1 MSNEKQG
8 SVGTDAFHAQLHDFT
23 KEEPWRIFRIMAEFV
38 DSFETMSYHGPL
50 ITVFGS
56 ARTKPHEHFYKD
68 AERFGR
74 LLVENGYGA
83 LTGGGPGIMEAVN
96 KGAYEAKGDSVGLNI
111 KLPMEQS
118 PNPYQT
124 DGIDFRYFFIRKVCF
139 LKYALAVV
147 GYPGGFGTMDEFFE
161 AITLIQTHKVNAV
174 PIVLVGVDFWSPMVD
189 WVKNTL
195 LEDSL
200 ISEGDLDLFKVVNTS
215 DEAMAHILECHK
227 EGLVQT
233 TTEF

>member
-1 MSNEKQG
+1 MTKKKSG
-8 SVGTDAFHAQLHDFT
+8 SVGADAFHAHLHDFT

-38 DSFETMSYHGPL
+38 DSFETMSSQGPL
-50 ITVFGS
+50 VTVFGS
-56 ARTKPHEHFYKD
+56 ARTKPEEHFYQD
-68 AERFGR
+68 AEKFGR

-96 KGAYEAKGDSVGLNI
+96 KGAYEANGASVGLNI
-111 KLPMEQS
+111 ILPMEQS

-124 DGIDFRYFFIRKVCF
+124 TGIDYRYFFIRKVCF

-161 AITLIQTHKVNAV
+161 AMTLIQTHKVNAV
-174 PIVLVGVDFWSPMVD
+174 PIVLVGKKFWTPMVE
-189 WVKNTL
+189 WLKNTL
-195 LEDSL
+195 IEDGM
-200 ISEGDLDLFKVVNTS
+200 ISPEDMDLFRVVDS
-215 DEAMAHILECHK
+215 ADEAMAHILECHK
-227 EGLVQT
+227 AGIIQT

>member
-1 MSNEKQG
+1 MDSKAKRV
-8 SVGTDAFHAQLHDFT
+8 VGVDAFHAQLHDFT

-38 DSFETMSYHGPL
+38 DSFETMSSQGPL
-50 ITVFGS
+50 VTVFGS
-56 ARTKPHEHFYKD
+56 ARTKPDERFYQD
-68 AERFGR
+68 AENFGR

-96 KGAYEAKGDSVGLNI
+96 KGAYEAKGTSVGLNI
-111 KLPMEQS
+111 ILPMEQS

-124 DGIDFRYFFIRKVCF
+124 TGIDYRYFFIRKVCF

-161 AITLIQTHKVNAV
+161 AMTLIQTHKVNAV
-174 PIVLVGVDFWSPMVD
+174 PIALVGKKFWTPMLD

-195 LEDSL
+195 LEDGM
-200 ISEGDLDLFKVVNTS
+200 ISEADLDLFRVVDS
-215 DEAMAHILECHK
+215 AEEAMEYILECHK
-227 EGLVQT
+227 TGIVQT
-233 TTEF
+233 TTDF